1 MAPSRAMIVTTIMI
15 SASADA
21 ARATFVNAT
30 TITIRDSKVDT
41 RVTKK
46 IDKILGELL
55 FQFEGIQLRPVRGG
69 S

>member
-1 MAPSRAMIVTTIMI
+1 MIVTTIMI

-21 ARATFVNAT
+21 PRATFVNAT
-30 TITIRDSKVDT
+30 TITIRDSKVDS

-46 IDKILGELL
+46 IDKIPGERL
-55 FQFEGIQLRPVRGG
+55 FQFEGMQLRPIRGG